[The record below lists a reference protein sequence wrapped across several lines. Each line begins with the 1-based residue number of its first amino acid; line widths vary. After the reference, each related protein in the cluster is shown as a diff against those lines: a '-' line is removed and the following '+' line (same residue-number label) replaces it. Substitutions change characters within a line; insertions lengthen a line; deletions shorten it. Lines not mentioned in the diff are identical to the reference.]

1 MSPKEK
7 THTHHRASVL
17 RERETGGGGWKG
29 EAGNIKSQTKA
40 RAGVVVKA
48 CELSLNGRLVLRR
61 DGNNN
66 NNNNL
71 FVNAIYSEAFSSI
84 WRRIKG
90 KRRWCR
96 ASATAV
102 RYSPGLRNHG

>member
-1 MSPKEK
+1 
-7 THTHHRASVL
+7 
-17 RERETGGGGWKG
+17 
-29 EAGNIKSQTKA
+29 
-40 RAGVVVKA
+40 VVKA

-61 DGNNN
+61 NGNNN

-71 FVNAIYSEAFSSI
+71 FVNAIYNEAFSPV

-90 KRRWCR
+90 KRRWLR

-102 RYSPGLRNHG
+102 WYCPGLRDHGQTVSLSTSTSSRQHLVSFIVIPTLPFV